1 LNGIRFELQ
10 EKERELVEQAIVF
23 NSFNSIVSSLTQMPP
38 SHILAWITAADAL
51 GLIDTVIPA
60 TKDEILNALKTVGE
74 DTKLSRL
81 EKFARTAGGINW
93 LEILLGVDIPT
104 SSEFAGV

>member
-1 LNGIRFELQ
+1 
-10 EKERELVEQAIVF
+10 
-23 NSFNSIVSSLTQMPP
+23 MPP

-74 DTKLSRL
+74 DAKLSRL
-81 EKFARTAGGINW
+81 ERFEQLARTAGGINW
-93 LEILLGVDIPT
+93 FEILLGREIPSAT
-104 SSEFAGV
+104 GV